1 MRMGWL
7 CGLALVVGCSEPH
20 GADYRPSS
28 AAVADTNAGNGTLTV
43 SWRAPTRNTDGSPL
57 TDLTGYTIYY
67 GTRPGTYTAQVSI
80 ADPSATRAVVHGLQ
94 PRVYY
99 YFAVTAN
106 NAAGGHSVLSSEAQG
121 KAR

>member
-1 MRMGWL
+1 MEQSG
-7 CGLALVVGCSEPH
+7 GGN
-20 GADYRPSS
+20 GQSS
-28 AAVADTNAGNGTLTV
+28 AAVVEASAGGGTLTV

-67 GTRPGTYTAQVSI
+67 GTRPGHYTAEISI
-80 ADPSATRAVVHGLQ
+80 ADPLATRAVVHGLQ

-106 NAAGGHSVLSSEAQG
+106 NGAGRHSVLSNETRG
-121 KAR
+121 KARRE